1 MTPSQSH
8 CCGINSYEAVSNSL
22 PLNSMSSAL
31 QQAMNHSLT
40 KGRVPLGHFSYKII
54 KCII

>member
-31 QQAMNHSLT
+31 QQALNHSLT

-54 KCII
+54 